1 MPTKVRL
8 NNNDDKD
15 LALRLEFSIMVKG
28 ELKYIIWAIT
38 ANIRLWLKKYTKL
51 KINRLWIKSIAGET
65 NHSYFLINS
74 LGKAANKNLKPGG

>member
-51 KINRLWIKSIAGET
+51 KINRLWIKSMTGQT
-65 NHSYFLINS
+65 NHSYFFMNS
-74 LGKAANKNLKPGG
+74 LGKTANKNLRPGG